1 MEPSISCLGAAPVF
15 PGVRPSAICL
25 QAPPVHLGDSMRSL
39 IVLGIGSLCFGWAI
53 AADGLPPP
61 EATEQW
67 TPLPAV
73 VAAPAGGVPSDAV
86 VLFDGTNLDAWEPVR
101 SGEPGW
107 KIEDGAMVIVPNP
120 KPCDQRTKAVF
131 GDLQLHLEF
140 RTPAKVEGAG
150 QGRGNSGVFFMG
162 LYELQILDSWQNPTY
177 VNGQAAAIY
186 KQHPPLV
193 DANRRPGE
201 WQTYDVVFIAP
212 RFAPDGR
219 LLAPARMTAF
229 HNGVLVQYDAV
240 LRGPTVFRGEP
251 HYAPHAARLP
261 LVLQDHRNPVA
272 FRNIWVRELSWPGA
286 AP

>member
-1 MEPSISCLGAAPVF
+1 
-15 PGVRPSAICL
+15 
-25 QAPPVHLGDSMRSL
+25 MRTL

-53 AADGLPPP
+53 AASELPPP

-67 TPLPAV
+67 TPLPPVIAV
-73 VAAPAGGVPSDAV
+73 PAGGVPSDAI
-86 VLFDGTNLDAWEPVR
+86 VLFNGTNLDAWEPVR
-101 SGEPGW
+101 PGEPGW
-107 KIEDGAMVIVPNP
+107 KIEDGAMVVAPNP

-131 GDLQLHLEF
+131 SDLQLHLEF
-140 RTPAKVEGAG
+140 RTPANVEGAG
-150 QGRGNSGVFFMG
+150 QDRGNSGIFFMG

-219 LLAPARMTAF
+219 LLTPARMTAF
-229 HNGVLVQYDAV
+229 QNGVLVQYDAV

-272 FRNIWVRELSWPGA
+272 FRNIWVRELSLPGTT
-286 AP
+286 P

>member
-1 MEPSISCLGAAPVF
+1 MPPAATCL
-15 PGVRPSAICL
+15 REH
-25 QAPPVHLGDSMRSL
+25 PVHLQEAMRIMIAV
-39 IVLGIGSLCFGWAI
+39 IVLGLGSRFLGPVL
-53 AADGLPPP
+53 AAGELPPP
-61 EATEQW
+61 EVTERW
-67 TPLPAV
+67 TPLPPV
-73 VAAPAGGVPSDAV
+73 VTAPAGGVPSDAI
-86 VLFDGTNLDAWEPVR
+86 VLFDGRNLNAWEPVR

-120 KPCDQRTKAVF
+120 KPCDQRTKAAF

-140 RTPAKVEGAG
+140 RSPAKVEGSG
-150 QGRGNSGVFFMG
+150 QGRGNSGIYFMG

-193 DANRRPGE
+193 NASGPPGE
-201 WQTYDVVFIAP
+201 WQTYEVVFLAP

-272 FRNIWVRELSWPGA
+272 FRNIWVRELTWPET